1 MSEAVRKIMAARLLA
16 QKRWPYISHL
26 LFSLRIVPTS
36 PEGLDT
42 LAVDAGWRLYFNEGY
57 VLKLPVAELATDLQH
72 EAMHCMLNHHER
84 YLALRDAAPDHR
96 LFNIA
101 GDCSI
106 NHVIEEAG
114 FTFSK
119 EFPPVRYKDFP
130 KLNTSMTTERAY
142 YTLKE
147 ENEQGGDGGDDR
159 EQDVEGGDESRDCGS
174 AGGGAPRG
182 YELEPE
188 DEALPAATPEL
199 KAAVK
204 TQVAAE
210 ITQTGS
216 RAGSVPGD
224 LIRWAEDF
232 LSPKI
237 NWRRQLAVRVRVAM
251 ATKAGRRDYS
261 MMRPS
266 RREQALATND
276 QQIRLPSMRQPGD
289 PKVAVVVDTSGSI
302 SKEVLQS
309 TLAEVVGITRAVG
322 HSKGLEVIA
331 CDSVAYPAVRV
342 RSATDARKLRLPG
355 GGGTDMRKGIQAAL
369 ETKPGP
375 DVIVVVTDGHT
386 PWPNT
391 KPTGCEHYIVLLS
404 EDAKLKSVPDW
415 AKTVIFDLDSD

>member
-1 MSEAVRKIMAARLLA
+1 MSDAVRKIMAARLLA

-26 LFSLRIVPTS
+26 LFSLRIVPAS
-36 PEGLDT
+36 PGGLDT

-57 VLKLPVAELATDLQH
+57 VSKLTVAELATDLQH

-84 YLALRDAAPDHR
+84 YEALRDPSPDHK

-106 NHVIEEAG
+106 NHVIEDAG
-114 FTFSK
+114 FTFAE
-119 EFPPVRYKDFP
+119 EFPPVRYQDFP
-130 KLNTSMTTERAY
+130 KINSNMTTERAY

-147 ENEQGGDGGDDR
+147 EDEQGG
-159 EQDVEGGDESRDCGS
+159 EGGDESRDCGS
-174 AGGGAPRG
+174 VGGGAPRG
-182 YELEPE
+182 YEIDPE
-188 DEALPAATPEL
+188 DQALPAATPEL

-210 ITQTGS
+210 ITQSGS

-224 LIRWAEDF
+224 LVRWADDF

-302 SKEVLQS
+302 SNEVLQT

-322 HSKGLEVIA
+322 NSKGLEVIA

-355 GGGTDMRKGIQAAL
+355 GGGTDMRKGILAAL
-369 ETKPGP
+369 ETKPCP

-386 PWPNT
+386 PWPKA
-391 KPTGCEHYIVLLS
+391 KPPGCEHYIILLS
-404 EDAKLKSVPDW
+404 EKATLKSVPGW
-415 AKTVIFDLDSD
+415 AKTVVLDLDSD